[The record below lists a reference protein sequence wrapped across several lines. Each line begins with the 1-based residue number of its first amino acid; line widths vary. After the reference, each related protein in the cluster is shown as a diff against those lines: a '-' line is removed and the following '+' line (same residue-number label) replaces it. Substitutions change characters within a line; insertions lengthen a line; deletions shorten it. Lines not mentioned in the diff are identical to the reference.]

1 MEFVAI
7 LLLGF
12 FGGPHHT
19 ACEVS
24 DQGLNLSL
32 LQWKRGVLITG
43 LREALLA
50 ASVLWFGFLATRY
63 VES

>member
-1 MEFVAI
+1 M
-7 LLLGF
+7 
-12 FGGPHHT
+12 
-19 ACEVS
+19 ACEVF

-43 LREALLA
+43 LREVLLA
-50 ASVLWFGFLATRY
+50 ASVLRFGFLATRY